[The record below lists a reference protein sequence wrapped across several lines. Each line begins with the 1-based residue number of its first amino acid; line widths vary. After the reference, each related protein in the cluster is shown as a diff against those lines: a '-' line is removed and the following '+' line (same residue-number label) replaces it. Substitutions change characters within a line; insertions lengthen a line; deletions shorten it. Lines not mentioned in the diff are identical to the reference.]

1 MSLTIASLGY
11 PRLSLSPF
19 WRARMTDTDSAGAAI
34 RSRTSCRICDGF
46 ESLNLLRRPD
56 NGARCMSKPKKT
68 PLQLETMIKAG
79 ISESMLW
86 PKNAVVSIWP
96 DADSWKAV
104 CHSPNPVQDKECIE
118 RVRAEADR
126 LKLKFDLDL

>member
-1 MSLTIASLGY
+1 
-11 PRLSLSPF
+11 
-19 WRARMTDTDSAGAAI
+19 
-34 RSRTSCRICDGF
+34 
-46 ESLNLLRRPD
+46 
-56 NGARCMSKPKKT
+56 MSKPKKT